1 MLDSSI
7 HSLNNCEAKTF
18 LLCVTIH
25 PGTILRKVILGR
37 LLANPHLCE
46 IIIIILN
53 LLTDAFGAQTV
64 FTFA

>member
-7 HSLNNCEAKTF
+7 HSLNKCEAKTF
-18 LLCVTIH
+18 LLCVTIS
-25 PGTILRKVILGR
+25 RKVILGH
-37 LLANPHLCE
+37 LLDNPHLCK